1 MEIAI
6 VAIILI
12 AIYVWR
18 KPINEAND
26 FATAH
31 MTLAKEE
38 QEAKH
43 ALKRGK
49 ILTDLVDKA
58 VAPEGAIAK
67 AIKAQYQA
75 SMQPAT
81 TK

>member
-1 MEIAI
+1 
-6 VAIILI
+6 
-12 AIYVWR
+12 
-18 KPINEAND
+18 
-26 FATAH
+26 